1 MGGLLY
7 KDFVS
12 VNRINKLKL
21 TWLLTGLTILF
32 IGLRIVFPGTADME
46 TFLAENEE
54 GEIVNL
60 IDVFFFMALGLFIVS
75 TLALMN
81 GWVAKL
87 VETDDKNKIRGYIS
101 ALPLEKNAYI
111 ASKYIFMAVSAY
123 VFMSI
128 YYIWSISCLAF
139 CREGIIADNV
149 EIIGG
154 FIIPIFTSFALLLTA
169 IELPLFI
176 LFGKEKAMLIKVAF
190 IMLIAFAFIGFVL
203 FGDLLWIEQHIN
215 IIAFAK
221 WYEAHMM
228 EAALAVML
236 SPVLVLAFYYG
247 SYRITCHFAAK
258 EDKS

>member
-12 VNRINKLKL
+12 VNRINKVKL
-21 TWLLTGLTILF
+21 TWILAALTILY
-32 IGLRIVFPGTADME
+32 IGLRIAFPGTADME
-46 TFLAENEE
+46 MFLAENEK

-60 IDVFFFMALGLFIVS
+60 MDTFFLIALGLFIVG
-75 TLALMN
+75 TLGLMN
-81 GWVAKL
+81 GWVARL

-101 ALPLEKNAYI
+101 ALPLDKNAYI

-128 YYIWSISCLAF
+128 YYIWCISCLAF
-139 CREGIIADNV
+139 CREGVMANNV
-149 EIIGG
+149 EMIGG
-154 FIIPIFTSFALLLTA
+154 FIPVFISFMLLLAA

-176 LFGKEKAMLIKVAF
+176 LLGKEKAMLIKIAF

-203 FGDLLWIEQHIN
+203 FGDLLWVEQHIDM
-215 IIAFAK
+215 IALTK
-221 WYEAHMM
+221 WYKTHMVEM
-228 EAALAVML
+228 AIVVLL
-236 SPVLVLAFYYG
+236 SPVLVLALYYG
-247 SYRITCHFAAK
+247 SYRITCHFAGK

>member
-12 VNRINKLKL
+12 VNRIHKVKL

-32 IGLRIVFPGTADME
+32 IGLRIALPGTADME
-46 TFLAENEE
+46 AFLAENED

-60 IDVFFFMALGLFIVS
+60 LDTFFYMTLGLFIVG
-75 TLALMN
+75 TLELMN

-87 VETDDKNKIRGYIS
+87 VEMDDKNKIRGYIS

-111 ASKYIFMAVSAY
+111 ASKYIFMAISAY

-139 CREGIIADNV
+139 CREGIMTNMV

-154 FIIPIFTSFALLLTA
+154 FIPVFTSFGLFLTA

-190 IMLIAFAFIGFVL
+190 FMLIAFAIIGFVL
-203 FGDLLWIEQHIN
+203 FGDLLWIEQHLD
-215 IIAFAK
+215 F
-221 WYEAHMM
+221 
-228 EAALAVML
+228 AALMKWCEKYKMEVALTVML
-236 SPVLVLAFYYG
+236 SPIFVLAFYYG

-258 EDKS
+258 EDRA